1 MEKITLEQ
9 ARKLLVHEAGRWTGI
24 TESKEHDNGGQ
35 FIRKVQMAAVKKPY
49 FEPWC
54 MDFVHFCVNKV
65 NDTINI
71 LTGAEWDLL
80 LRSESCIQVFHYY
93 RSRNHTIHSKPAE
106 GLVSIWSL
114 GRGHGHC
121 GIVFQD
127 LGDGAFQTI
136 EGNTSSPGDRDG
148 PQGVYYKVRHLEKDP
163 EDHPKWQLLGFIDPW
178 DGFDAA
184 KE

>member
-9 ARKLLVHEAGRWTGI
+9 ARRLLVHEAGRWTGI

-49 FEPWC
+49 YEPWC
-54 MDFVHFCVNKV
+54 MDFVHFCVNNV

-71 LTGAEWDLL
+71 LTGREWDLL

-93 RSRNHTIHSKPAE
+93 RSRGHTIYSKPAE
-106 GLVSIWSL
+106 GLVAIWSL

-121 GIVFQD
+121 GIVEQV
-127 LGDGAFQTI
+127 LIHGAFHTI
-136 EGNTSSPGDRDG
+136 EGNTSNPADPYGV
-148 PQGVYYKVRHLEKDP
+148 QGVFRKFRYIEERPKE
-163 EDHPKWQLLGFIDPW
+163 HPSWQLLGFIDPW
-178 DGFDAA
+178 DGMDAA
-184 KE
+184 KK